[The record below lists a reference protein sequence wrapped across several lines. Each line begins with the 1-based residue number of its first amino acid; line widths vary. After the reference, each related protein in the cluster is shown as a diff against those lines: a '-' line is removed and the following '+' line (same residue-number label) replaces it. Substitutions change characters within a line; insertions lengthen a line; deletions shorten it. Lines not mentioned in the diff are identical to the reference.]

1 LPVVLGLAGIAKNN
15 ITIVTCSR
23 YSINIISNIV
33 TCMLV
38 GFNLDKANGFNTQ
51 QDEILVILRR
61 RLFLLV
67 CKSKDRKK

>member
-1 LPVVLGLAGIAKNN
+1 
-15 ITIVTCSR
+15 
-23 YSINIISNIV
+23 
-33 TCMLV
+33 MLV

-67 CKSKDRKK
+67 YKSKDRKK